1 MRSKPGRRAECRSW
15 MQTDQTI
22 AGSSTMG
29 DVGLV
34 PEREKIAHVS
44 WDERVADSA
53 RKAQRDVANMDRRS
67 PRQVTGDEKDAPQPT
82 WRSDEA
88 EFSSIGDSTVR
99 GAGLRSPCTCS
110 TSRRWRSRPSF
121 RRRAGDCSM
130 VRAHTIPAN
139 GLRRF
144 DSSSLIA
151 VSS

>member
-53 RKAQRDVANMDRRS
+53 RKAQRDVANVDGSSVPLAKLQGTR
-67 PRQVTGDEKDAPQPT
+67 VTLHNRCG
-82 WRSDEA
+82 
-88 EFSSIGDSTVR
+88 VR
-99 GAGLRSPCTCS
+99 MRPNSLPSAILRFGEPVYD
-110 TSRRWRSRPSF
+110 PPVPA
-121 RRRAGDCSM
+121 RRRDAGGPARLSGGERVI
-130 VRAHTIPAN
+130 VRWFAHTRSQRTDYV
-139 GLRRF
+139 G
-144 DSSSLIA
+144 SIA
-151 VSS
+151 HL